1 MGVPNRGFGPSRAR
15 ACVYRYLYLL
25 IMGVPKPQIGG
36 FQIAMILMGS
46 LKWPLLGP
54 KYGPFGPLLG
64 PSHPLLVPFGTPSG
78 TPYPLSHRGRV
89 PRGVLIPMCHVTKCS
104 SDPFI
109 LTPTR

>member
-54 KYGPFGPLLG
+54 KYGPFGPFWGHPIPFWSLSG
-64 PSHPLLVPFGTPSG
+64 PLMAPHIL
-78 TPYPLSHRGRV
+78 YPIEEGCQD
-89 PRGVLIPMCHVTKCS
+89 GC
-104 SDPFI
+104 
-109 LTPTR
+109 